1 MELPQANPYGS
12 VSVGPKLAGLALV
25 VVPIGLPI
33 NTLWS
38 YLFVLVAAVFVFS
51 GSVTS
56 RAARWLA
63 AMAIVAVAVVGQT
76 LVSAPRI
83 DEGHNIFLVDKPGGA
98 LEAQLPASAFR
109 IMLEEFNAKYPVEKR
124 CPFDGVCWRGQIFPD
139 RPYAFSADGIYQK
152 PEFSRRV
159 SGIDFTDP
167 VWLRIGATNEMYN
180 WYEGRSDIQRRERH
194 PLDLAHPWRLLMPW
208 YVMYRFPADFVGSTL
223 CWRGEVLWEGA
234 NEDFSALTHAIKNC
248 RTLGAA
254 DTGKRI
260 FGVGIRNDPPL
271 EMTLVPTTGI
281 RIRQIAEL
289 GFAIA
294 GALAAF
300 FLLIAIRWRCAILP
314 FGLLALAAAGV
325 TLQDATFF
333 AGFAPQG
340 AGGDGLYYEAIGRQI
355 TENLLG
361 GHFAEALRGGL
372 PVFYANPGM
381 SYLRAIERF
390 VVGDTNLG
398 YTTLL
403 LILPLLTYVIGRRFL
418 PQAWALA
425 AALTLGICPLVTAVF
440 AFNRADT
447 VAFGCIAVIAALLA
461 WSRMLSFQWAA
472 AIVASYAVLRLLTP
486 YGERVSQ
493 QLALLARA
501 ITRFFILIVDQY
513 SLEFGRWTANAM
525 EGFGDAAGFIL
536 FLLGYILLVRLP
548 MNAGP
553 ARFAPAFGAAFL
565 MVLSVSIRPPLAVTV
580 GIMLGGAGLA
590 CLYWRQ
596 YARLAGLCIGFAPIL
611 LIPLHNWYFG
621 GVLVLLSTNAAAV
634 TVMTPSDLVKA
645 FGELARIDVFGP
657 HLKLLVTQIL
667 IFLSARSGWGLM
679 KLIGV
684 LVLLIVMCRRQY
696 DSWLR
701 LTAVAMLAQGFAS
714 LFFVL
719 DRRYLILD
727 WYLTGLIVAV
737 WLHQPET
744 QDSIARAW
752 NGLLRRM
759 PWVVRRQI
767 A

>member
-1 MELPQANPYGS
+1 MS
-12 VSVGPKLAGLALV
+12 VWPKLGVLALAIV
-25 VVPIGLPI
+25 SIGLPI

-38 YLFVLVAAVFVFS
+38 YLFVLVAAVFVFT
-51 GSVTS
+51 GTVTL
-56 RAARWLA
+56 RAARWFA
-63 AMAIVAVAVVGQT
+63 AIIIVAVAVVGQM

-83 DEGHNIFLVDKPGGA
+83 EEGHNIFLVDKPGGA
-98 LEAQLPASAFR
+98 LEKQLPASAFR
-109 IMLEEFNAKYPVEKR
+109 IMLEEFDAKYPVEKR
-124 CPFDGVCWRGQIFPD
+124 CPLDGVCWRGQIFPD

-152 PEFSRRV
+152 PAFSRRV
-159 SGIDFTDP
+159 SSIDFTDA

-208 YVMYRFPADFVGSTL
+208 YTVYRFPPDFVGSDL
-223 CWRGEVLWEGA
+223 CWRGKVLWEGA
-234 NEDFSALTHAIKNC
+234 NEDFSVLTHVEKNC
-248 RTLGAA
+248 RTLGAGDA
-254 DTGKRI
+254 GRRI
-260 FGVGIRNDPPL
+260 FGVAIRNDPPL

-281 RIRQIAEL
+281 HIRQIAEQ
-289 GFAIA
+289 GFAIV
-294 GALAAF
+294 GALAGF
-300 FLLIAIRWRCAILP
+300 FLLIVIRLRCAILP
-314 FGLLALAAAGV
+314 FGLLALAAAGI
-325 TLQDATFF
+325 TLQDSTFF

-340 AGGDGLYYEAIGRQI
+340 AGGDGLYYEAIGRGI
-355 TENLLG
+355 TEALLHG
-361 GHFAEALRGGL
+361 RYAEALRGGL

-381 SYLRAIERF
+381 SYLRAAERF
-390 VVGDTNLG
+390 IVGDTNLG

-403 LILPLLTYVIGRRFL
+403 LILPLLTYEIWRRFL
-418 PQAWALA
+418 PQTWAVA
-425 AALTLGICPLVTAVF
+425 AALTLGVCPLVTAFF

-447 VAFGCIAVIAALLA
+447 VAFGFIAAIAALLV
-461 WSRMLSFQWAA
+461 WRRMLSFKWAA
-472 AIVASYAVLRLLTP
+472 VILASYAVVRLLNP
-486 YGERVSQ
+486 YGEQVSL
-493 QLALLARA
+493 QLAQVARA
-501 ITRFFILIVDQY
+501 IARFLVLIADQY
-513 SLEFGRWTANAM
+513 SLEFGRWTVNAM

-536 FLLGYILLVRLP
+536 FLFGYILLVRLP

-621 GVLVLLSTNAAAV
+621 GVLVLLSTNASAV
-634 TVMTPSDLVKA
+634 TLMTPSDIVEAL
-645 FGELARIDVFGP
+645 GELARLDVFGP

-667 IFLSARSGWGLM
+667 IFLSARSGWGLL
-679 KLIGV
+679 KSIGV
-684 LVLLIVMCRRQY
+684 LVLLIVICRRQY

-701 LTAVAMLAQGFAS
+701 LTALAMLAQGFAA

-737 WLHQPET
+737 WLNQPDT
-744 QDSIARAW
+744 QASIARAW
-752 NGLLRRM
+752 NHLSRRM
-759 PWVVRRQI
+759 PWLAQRQN

>member
-1 MELPQANPYGS
+1 M
-12 VSVGPKLAGLALV
+12 GPKLGVLALV
-25 VVPIGLPI
+25 VVSIGLPI
-33 NTLWS
+33 NTLWP
-38 YLFVLVAAVFVFS
+38 YLFVLVAAVFVFT
-51 GSVTS
+51 GTVTPH
-56 RAARWLA
+56 AARWLA
-63 AMAIVAVAVVGQT
+63 AVVIVAAAVVGQM

-98 LEAQLPASAFR
+98 LEKQLPAAAFR
-109 IMLEEFNAKYPVEKR
+109 AMLEEFDARYPADQR
-124 CPFDGVCWRGQIFPD
+124 CPQDDGVCWRGQIFPD

-208 YVMYRFPADFVGSTL
+208 YVMYRFPADFVGSAL

-234 NEDFSALTHAIKNC
+234 NEDFSVITHVEKTC
-248 RTLGAA
+248 RTLGAG
-254 DTGKRI
+254 DVGKRI
-260 FGVGIRNDPPL
+260 FGVAIRNDPPL

-281 RIRQIAEL
+281 RIRQIAEQ

-300 FLLIAIRWRCAILP
+300 FLLTAIRWRRAILP
-314 FGLLALAAAGV
+314 FGLLALAAAGI
-325 TLQDATFF
+325 TLQDSTFF

-340 AGGDGLYYEAIGRQI
+340 AGGDGLYYEATGRRI
-355 TENLLG
+355 TESLLRG
-361 GHFAEALRGGL
+361 RYAEALSGGVS
-372 PVFYANPGM
+372 VFYANPGLT
-381 SYLRAIERF
+381 YVRGIERF
-390 VVGDTNLG
+390 FVGDTNLG

-403 LILPLLTYVIGRRFL
+403 LILPLLTYAIWRRFL

-425 AALTLGICPLVTAVF
+425 AALTLGICPLVMAVF

-447 VAFGCIAVIAALLA
+447 VAFGFIAVIAVLLA
-461 WSRMLSFQWAA
+461 WHRMLSFKWAA
-472 AIVASYAVLRLLTP
+472 AIVASYAVVWLLNP
-486 YGERVSQ
+486 YGEQVSL
-493 QLALLARA
+493 QLAQIAQAIAR
-501 ITRFFILIVDQY
+501 FLILIADQY
-513 SLEFGRWTANAM
+513 SLEFGRWTVNAM
-525 EGFGDAAGFIL
+525 EGFGDAAGFIF
-536 FLLGYILLVRLP
+536 FLLGYVLLARLP
-548 MNAGP
+548 MNASP

-621 GVLVLLSTNAAAV
+621 GVFVLLSTNAAAV
-634 TVMTPSDLVKA
+634 TQMTPSDLVQA
-645 FGELARIDVFGP
+645 LGELVRLDVFGP

-667 IFLSARSGWGLM
+667 IFLSARSGYGLL
-679 KLIGV
+679 KLIGI

-696 DSWLR
+696 DPWLR
-701 LTAVAMLAQGFAS
+701 LTALAMVAQGFAS

-737 WLHQPET
+737 WLNQPDT
-744 QDSIARAW
+744 QARIARAW
-752 NGLLRRM
+752 NYLSRRN
-759 PWVVRRQI
+759 PRLARRQN